1 MGATP
6 SPGRRFRRAAPEG
19 ANMTKTVL
27 IVEDG
32 GLDLK
37 PLDDRA
43 EALRARAARGRGRA
57 GWPAKPARARRVSD
71 EARRRA

>member
-1 MGATP
+1 
-6 SPGRRFRRAAPEG
+6 
-19 ANMTKTVL
+19 MTKTVL